1 MTKLLRDV
9 VVWLSLGAGL
19 LASGF
24 SHARIDITPAAL
36 TETLNWV
43 GTSITRNTDFC
54 VLSVQE
60 PQASGTTVLPYDVTA
75 AAATAQ
81 FELVSGANSIP
92 VSLSWQDLRTS
103 QTVSLSPGI
112 STAQTNT
119 GDTSGC
125 PGGNNGRLILSVNN
139 ADIVAA
145 VPGTYSGQ
153 MDIDVSNA
161 GAGRSRFRA
170 RVTYEL
176 VVPDSIRVTQL
187 NDVNLGTFDGVTDV
201 SMTESLCVFRRSGGT
216 YAVVL
221 TGSGAGGAFHLTN
234 GPSAIP
240 YTVTWNDGGGAV
252 TATAGAAI
260 PGRTNSYTLDEY
272 CAGGAANNAALGVQ
286 VLANDILS
294 LASTTGIHTGV
305 LTITVQP
312 E

>member
-1 MTKLLRDV
+1 MTKLLRNA

-19 LASGF
+19 LASGL
-24 SHARIDITPAAL
+24 SHARIDITPAAM

-54 VLSVQE
+54 VFSVQE
-60 PQASGTTVLPYDVTA
+60 QQTSGTTVIPYDVTV
-75 AAATAQ
+75 TGGSAQ

-103 QTVSLSPGI
+103 QTVTLSPGI

-125 PGGNNGRLILSVNN
+125 PGGNNGRLVAVVNN

-145 VPGTYSGQ
+145 APGTYAAQ
-153 MDIDVSNA
+153 MDVEVANA
-161 GAGRSRFRA
+161 GGGRSRFRA

-187 NDVNLGTFDGVTDV
+187 NDVNLGTFDGVTDI

-240 YTVTWNDGGGAV
+240 YSVTWNDGSGAV
-252 TATAGAAI
+252 AATAGTAI
-260 PGRTNSYTLDEY
+260 TGRGNSYTLDEY
-272 CAGGAANNAALGVQ
+272 CAGGASNNATLGVQ
-286 VLANDILS
+286 MLASDILS
-294 LASTTGIHTGV
+294 LASTTGVHAGV